1 MRKCPI
7 CNSVGKEIFTGKI
20 LKKYDVKYYQC
31 PECALVYTE
40 SPYWLSEA
48 YSDAISRYDTG
59 VMQRNVMDVLLVN
72 MLLELCFK
80 KIRGG
85 LFLDYGGGY
94 GIFTRMMRDIGYN
107 WLWYDKYS
115 TNLVA
120 RGYEYSC
127 YVESSKAKKIEL
139 ITAFELFEH
148 LDEPLK
154 ELEHLLS
161 VSKTILFST
170 ELYDEKFEYK
180 KQDDWWYYSVDTGQH
195 ISFYSRV
202 TLEYLAEK
210 KGIHYYKISNG
221 LHLFTEQKI
230 SKWKLKLLTNPKF
243 EFMQYYY
250 YKKNRKNGLAF
261 ADMNGLYD
269 REK

>member
-1 MRKCPI
+1 
-7 CNSVGKEIFTGKI
+7 
-20 LKKYDVKYYQC
+20 
-31 PECALVYTE
+31 
-40 SPYWLSEA
+40 
-48 YSDAISRYDTG
+48 
-59 VMQRNVMDVLLVN
+59 
-72 MLLELCFK
+72 
-80 KIRGG
+80 
-85 LFLDYGGGY
+85 
-94 GIFTRMMRDIGYN
+94 MMRDIGYN